1 MLSRIDLINWKLNQN
16 INPKTNRKI
25 KETGQI
31 YKKLSVE
38 YYKNFKLDLSKII
51 DHIDLVTQDRFIITN
66 KSGNRQWVYKDLD
79 NIVFYQEENKIRAFT
94 KFSLSFLKKNNI
106 NEHPVSK
113 KEIPNII
120 FKDILIDETDTDK
133 LDESDESDISNQ
145 SKIFFQKLSFH
156 SIFINYEHFLAL
168 DLEKLNK
175 LAYELKEFYYQNL
188 SLDIRIQIDKKDG
201 KLLFNNKPDLEEN
214 LKKYLIKNMNSILDN
229 IDDEMKVFSYY
240 IIVGALSLVISEV
253 KDNYPNYSFSF

>member
-25 KETGQI
+25 KETGKI

-38 YYKNFKLDLSKII
+38 YYKNFKLDLFKIV
-51 DHIDLVTQDRFIITN
+51 DHIDIVSQDRFIITN
-66 KSGNRQWVYKDLD
+66 RYGNRQWVYEDLD

-106 NEHPVSK
+106 NEHPISK
-113 KEIPNII
+113 KEIPDII
-120 FKDILIDETDTDK
+120 FENISIDKTESTKIDEP
-133 LDESDESDISNQ
+133 DISNQ

-156 SIFINYEHFLAL
+156 SIFINYEHFLEL
-168 DLEKLNK
+168 DLGKLNK
-175 LAYELKEFYYQNL
+175 LEYELKEFYYENL
-188 SLDIRIQIDKKDG
+188 PLDIRIQIDKKDG
-201 KLLFNNKPDLEEN
+201 KSLFNNKPDLEEN

-253 KDNYPNYSFSF
+253 KENYPNYSFSF